1 MIKQDYL
8 LRMIQEIIALIVQA
22 LLGKQ
27 KIAKSSWAEYDNI
40 TTQILGLPT
49 NDLLTM
55 DTQEIIDRYQGDADK
70 WGKSELAAITLLKL
84 SDDMESDQL
93 VAKSRARQNGI
104 ALLEYIQANSPTF
117 SLQRIQL
124 IEALKKTEV

>member
-1 MIKQDYL
+1 
-8 LRMIQEIIALIVQA
+8 
-22 LLGKQ
+22 
-27 KIAKSSWAEYDNI
+27 
-40 TTQILGLPT
+40 
-49 NDLLTM
+49 M